1 VGVIAKPVSD
11 LVKVAAVNTLVTVAV
26 IAGVYFVVQRKK
38 DKVVKTAVAVTKAP
52 SKSAAKAINGL
63 TRSADKTDIG
73 YTHRIGSEAWFRN
86 LPAKFSP
93 PRVTNGAWVPLPE
106 SEIRIPV
113 DTDVPIL
120 DSIWVP
126 AAMPPTVKAEKSWY
140 EVW

>member
-1 VGVIAKPVSD
+1 MGVIAQPVSN
-11 LVKVAAVNTLVTVAV
+11 LIKGVAVKTLVTVAV

-52 SKSAAKAINGL
+52 SKTAAKAINL
-63 TRSADKTDIG
+63 VTRSADKTDSG

-86 LPAKFSP
+86 LPDKFSP

-106 SEIRIPV
+106 SEIRIPT

-126 AAMPPTVKAEKSWY
+126 AQPAPVVPQKSWY
-140 EVW
+140 EIW